1 MHQPDFERARQYA
14 LERLERDL
22 SPALTYHCL
31 AHTRDDVVPA
41 AERLAALE
49 GVTGESL
56 LLLRTAALFHDIGFV
71 EQRADHETIGVRIA
85 REVLPRFGYSPAH
98 IKAIGGMI
106 LTTKLPQSPHTLLEE
121 ILADADLDVLGR
133 DDFLVRSQ
141 DLQAELAAF
150 GMPMSDEQWFG
161 GQLEFMQAHRYF
173 TVAARTLRDTMKQK
187 NIEAL
192 LSLNADLVM
201 TDSREAPFGGHRCR
215 AG

>member
-98 IKAIGGMI
+98 IEAIGGMI

-173 TVAARTLRDTMKQK
+173 TVAARTLRDTMKQV

-192 LSLNADLVM
+192 VSLLAQCP
-201 TDSREAPFGGHRCR
+201 SRDD
-215 AG
+215 

>member
-41 AERLAALE
+41 AERLATLE

-56 LLLRTAALFHDIGFV
+56 LLLCTAALYHDIGFV
-71 EQRADHETIGVRIA
+71 EQRDDHETIGVRIA

-98 IKAIGGMI
+98 IEAIGGMI
-106 LTTKLPQSPHTLLEE
+106 LATKLPQSPHTLLEE

-133 DDFLVRSQ
+133 DDFLIRSR

-150 GMPMSDEQWFG
+150 GTPMSDEQWFG
-161 GQLEFMQAHRYF
+161 GQLKFMQAHRYF
-173 TVAARTLRDTMKQK
+173 TVAARTLRDTMKQV

-192 LSLNADLVM
+192 ISLLAQCP
-201 TDSREAPFGGHRCR
+201 SRNG
-215 AG
+215 

>member
-31 AHTRDDVVPA
+31 AHTRDDVLPA

-56 LLLRTAALFHDIGFV
+56 LLLRTAAWYHDIGFV
-71 EQRADHETIGVRIA
+71 EQRAEHETIGVRIA

-98 IKAIGGMI
+98 IEAIGGMI
-106 LTTKLPQSPHTLLEE
+106 LATKLPQSPHTLSEE

-133 DDFLVRSQ
+133 DDFLVRSR

-150 GMPMSDEQWFG
+150 GTPTTDEQWFS
-161 GQLEFMQAHRYF
+161 GQLEFVQAHRYF
-173 TVAARTLRDTMKQK
+173 TVAARTLRDTTKQA

-192 LSLNADLVM
+192 ISLLAK
-201 TDSREAPFGGHRCR
+201 R
-215 AG
+215 